1 MNIIKVFFKRWNHG
15 NAKRCLMK
23 SFATRNIDSLSIKV
37 VATHHILF
45 IHYQI
50 LLVVLFIPHQVFIS
64 DIYLW
69 TYSTVWTY
77 FMEMGKFVL
86 GTAKWSKFPRATKA
100 LCLIMSLTQKSTG
113 NVIWLSI
120 TVISGACEAYGSCKN
135 SCNPG
140 LLSLWPSHVFLKPIN
155 GIFRAWKLDGS
166 NINLNILNDTGS
178 LGSAFYNNI

>member
-1 MNIIKVFFKRWNHG
+1 
-15 NAKRCLMK
+15 MK
-23 SFATRNIDSLSIKV
+23 SFVSTVQNRFFNYKSGCNSSYFILSLSNIIGCIIYTSSSV
-37 VATHHILF
+37 YFWYTFELMLCYF
-45 IHYQI
+45 I
-50 LLVVLFIPHQVFIS
+50 VMGEFIS
-64 DIYLW
+64 W
-69 TYSTVWTY
+69 RAT
-77 FMEMGKFVL
+77 
-86 GTAKWSKFPRATKA
+86 WSEFPRATKA
-100 LCLIMSLTQKSTG
+100 LCLIMSLMQKSTG

-120 TVISGACEAYGSCKN
+120 TVIAGACEACGSCKN